1 MIVQNIMDC
10 KDCRRKRAANRLIPV
25 FENRGLRLAL
35 WSLTTLT
42 QDGGLRLEIGDSD
55 IKFRMA

>member
-1 MIVQNIMDC
+1 MDC